1 MRHLVKLAPDAVRRG
16 KIPESTSPKRT
27 FAACPVFT
35 RPVIAILF
43 ASSAP
48 ALADSFSDKATPLLS
63 KYCYDCHGEKKQK
76 GGIEVNQLRS
86 TEAAFRDHRFL
97 ENIAKQVEQGDM
109 PPDDEDLL
117 PSDEERRALVD
128 EIRSVL
134 KKLESGDFP
143 RNPGRST
150 VRRLNRNEYNN
161 TVRDLF
167 GIDFQAG
174 KDFPSDGAGGEGFDN
189 VGDALFVPPSLM
201 EKYLA
206 ASKKVIAAI
215 YDDPKRLER
224 VIGAKPGDKTSP
236 EQAARTVL
244 LTHAS
249 LAFRRRVTEEDL
261 APLLDAFSKS
271 LAKGA
276 AYEEALKLPLQA
288 LLLHPSFLFR
298 IEGDQADKSEWKVN
312 DFELATRL
320 SYFLWASMPD
330 RRLLKLADEGKLSDP
345 ATLRAETQRMLADPR
360 AETLARH
367 FAGQWLGF
375 EELRENAEPDAKRF
389 PSFTQSLRV
398 AMYRESVEFFNYL
411 IQANRP
417 ASELISASYTF
428 ANAELAN
435 HYGIGG
441 VSGSQMQK
449 IDLTDLNRGG
459 IIGQASV
466 LTATSL
472 PLRTSPVKR
481 GKWILDTLLGTPPP
495 PPPPDAG
502 VLPGDDKSTSGLSF
516 RETLEQHRKKASC
529 AACHE
534 KIDPLGFGLENF
546 DAIGRWRTTDTNG
559 EPIDSKA
566 VLSGGISFST
576 PAELKKLLQESDEL
590 FLRNLARK
598 MLGYSLGRPLEYYDE
613 PVIGDLVAKL
623 RKDKLQMQTLIFSI
637 VESHPFQNR
646 SAKR

>member
-1 MRHLVKLAPDAVRRG
+1 MSLARA
-16 KIPESTSPKRT
+16 I
-27 FAACPVFT
+27 
-35 RPVIAILF
+35 ILF
-43 ASSAP
+43 LASSLPGA
-48 ALADSFSDKATPLLS
+48 ADSFADRATPLLS

-76 GGIEVNQLRS
+76 GGIEVHQLNS
-86 TEAAFRDHRFL
+86 SEAALRHHRFL
-97 ENIAKQVEQGDM
+97 ENIAKQVEDGDM
-109 PPDDEDLL
+109 PPDDEDVL
-117 PSDEERRALVD
+117 PTEAERAALVD
-128 EIRSVL
+128 EIRSLL
-134 KKLESGDFP
+134 KKLETGDFP
-143 RNPGRST
+143 RNPGRTT

-167 GIDFQAG
+167 GIDFQPG

-189 VGDALFVPPSLM
+189 VGDALFVQPSLM
-201 EKYLA
+201 EKYLS
-206 ASKKVIAAI
+206 ASKRVVTAI
-215 YDDPKRLER
+215 YEDPKKRER
-224 VIGAKPGDKTSP
+224 VILAKPGDKLTP
-236 EQAARTVL
+236 EQAARSVL

-249 LAFRRRVTEEDL
+249 LAFRRRVTNEDL
-261 APLLDAFSKS
+261 APLLAAFSKK
-271 LAKGA
+271 LAAGD
-276 AYEEALKLPLQA
+276 AYEDALRTPLQS

-298 IEGDQADKSEWKVN
+298 MEDDQPAKPEWKVN

-330 RRLLKLADEGKLSDP
+330 KRLLKLASEGKLSDP
-345 ATLRAETQRMLADPR
+345 AILRAETLRMIADPR

-375 EELRENAEPDAKRF
+375 EELRENAEPDTKRF

-398 AMYRESVEFFNYL
+398 AMYRESVEFFNHL

-417 ASELISASYTF
+417 ASDLIHADYTF

-435 HYGIGG
+435 HYGIAG
-441 VSGSQMQK
+441 VNGTRLQK
-449 IDLTDLNRGG
+449 VSLTDPNRGG
-459 IIGQASV
+459 VIGQASI

-502 VLPGDDKSTSGLSF
+502 VLPGDDKSTAGLSF
-516 RETLEQHRKKASC
+516 RETLEVHRKKASC
-529 AACHE
+529 AGCHA

-546 DAIGRWRTTDTNG
+546 DAIGRWRTVDANG

-566 VLSGGISFST
+566 ILPGDITFST
-576 PAELKKLLQESDEL
+576 PAELKKLLQGSDEL

-598 MLGYSLGRPLEYYDE
+598 MLAYSLGRPLEYYDE
-613 PVIGDLVAKL
+613 PVVSDLVAKL
-623 RKDKLQMQTLIFSI
+623 RQNDLKMQSLILSI

>member
-1 MRHLVKLAPDAVRRG
+1 M
-16 KIPESTSPKRT
+16 
-27 FAACPVFT
+27 FF
-35 RPVIAILF
+35 RPVITLF
-43 ASSAP
+43 LASS
-48 ALADSFSDKATPLLS
+48 LSGVADPFADKATPLLS
-63 KYCYDCHGEKKQK
+63 RYCYDCHGEKKQK
-76 GGIEVNQLRS
+76 GGIEVQHLVS
-86 TEAAFRDHRFL
+86 TEAAFRNHRFL
-97 ENIAKQVEQGDM
+97 ENIAKQVEDGDM
-109 PPDDEDLL
+109 PPDDEDKL
-117 PSDEERRALVD
+117 PTDEERKALVA
-128 EIRSVL
+128 EIRSIVR
-134 KKLESGDFP
+134 KLESGDFP

-167 GIDFQAG
+167 GIDFQPG

-189 VGDALFVPPSLM
+189 VGDALFVQPSLM

-206 ASKKVIAAI
+206 ASKKVVAAI
-215 YDDPKRLER
+215 YEDPKRRER
-224 VIGAKPGDKTSP
+224 VFTAKPGDKVTP

-249 LAFRRRVTEEDL
+249 LAFRRRVTDEDL
-261 APLLDAFSKS
+261 APLLGAFNKRLAGGESYEDA
-271 LAKGA
+271 LRM
-276 AYEEALKLPLQA
+276 PLQA
-288 LLLHPSFLFR
+288 LLMHPSFLFR
-298 IEGDQADKSEWKVN
+298 MEDDQAGKSDWKVD

-330 RRLLKLADEGKLSDP
+330 RRLLKLADEGKLSEP
-345 ATLRAETQRMLADPR
+345 ATLRAETQRMIADPR
-360 AETLARH
+360 AESLARH

-375 EELRENAEPDAKRF
+375 EELRENAEPDTKRF
-389 PSFTQSLRV
+389 PTFTQSLRV
-398 AMYRESVEFFNYL
+398 AMYRESVEFFNHL
-411 IQANRP
+411 VQANRP
-417 ASELISASYTF
+417 ASELINSNYTF
-428 ANAELAN
+428 ANAELAK

-441 VSGSQMQK
+441 VSGGQMQK
-449 IDLTDLNRGG
+449 VSLTDPNRGG
-459 IIGQASV
+459 VIGQASI

-502 VLPGDDKSTSGLSF
+502 VLPGDDKSTAGLSF
-516 RETLEQHRKKASC
+516 RETLEIHRKKASC
-529 AACHE
+529 AGCHA

-546 DAIGRWRTTDTNG
+546 DAIGRWRTVDANG

-566 VLSGGISFST
+566 TLPGDISFST
-576 PAELKKLLQESDEL
+576 SAELKKLLEGSDDL

-613 PVIGDLVAKL
+613 PVISELVGKL
-623 RKDKLQMQTLIFSI
+623 RKEDLKMQSLILSI
-637 VESHPFQNR
+637 VESQPFQNR

>member
-1 MRHLVKLAPDAVRRG
+1 VSSFRAIVLLLA
-16 KIPESTSPKRT
+16 STLPGAADP
-27 FAACPVFT
+27 FA
-35 RPVIAILF
+35 
-43 ASSAP
+43 
-48 ALADSFSDKATPLLS
+48 DKATPLLS

-76 GGIEVNQLRS
+76 GGIEVHPLTS
-86 TEAAFRDHRFL
+86 TEAAFRNHRFL
-97 ENIAKQVEQGDM
+97 ENIARQVEDGDM
-109 PPDDEDLL
+109 PPDDEDVL
-117 PSDEERRALVD
+117 PSDEERTALVA

-134 KKLESGDFP
+134 KKLEGGNFP
-143 RNPGRST
+143 RNPGRTT

-167 GIDFQAG
+167 GIEFQPG

-189 VGDALFVPPSLM
+189 VGDALFVQPSLM

-206 ASKKVIAAI
+206 ASKRIVTAI
-215 YDDPKRLER
+215 YEDPKKRER
-224 VIGAKPGDKTSP
+224 VILAKPGDKVSP

-249 LAFRRRVTEEDL
+249 LAFRRRVTDEDL
-261 APLLDAFSKS
+261 APLLAAFGKKLAAGDTYEDS
-271 LAKGA
+271 LRT
-276 AYEEALKLPLQA
+276 PLQS

-298 IEGDQADKSEWKVN
+298 MEDDQPGKTEWKVS

-320 SYFLWASMPD
+320 SYFLWASLPD
-330 RRLLKLADEGKLSDP
+330 KRLLKLADEGKLSDP
-345 ATLRAETQRMLADPR
+345 ATLRAETLRMLADTKS
-360 AETLARH
+360 ETLARH

-375 EELRENAEPDAKRF
+375 EDLRENAEPDPKRY
-389 PSFTQSLRV
+389 PTFTRSLRV
-398 AMYRESVEFFNYL
+398 AMYRESVEFFDYL
-411 IQANRP
+411 IRANRP
-417 ASELISASYTF
+417 ATDLIHADYTF
-428 ANAELAN
+428 ANAELAR
-435 HYGIGG
+435 HYGIPG
-441 VSGSQMQK
+441 VSGTQMQK
-449 IDLTDLNRGG
+449 VSLTDPNRGG
-459 IIGQASV
+459 VIGQASI

-502 VLPGDDKSTSGLSF
+502 VLPGDDKSPEGLSF
-516 RETLEQHRKKASC
+516 RETLEMHRKKASC
-529 AACHE
+529 AGCHA

-546 DAIGRWRTTDTNG
+546 DAIGRWRSVDANG

-566 VLSGGISFST
+566 VLPGDISFST
-576 PAELKKLLQESDEL
+576 PAELKKLLQGSDEL

-598 MLGYSLGRPLEYYDE
+598 MLAYSLGRPLEYYDE
-613 PVIGDLVAKL
+613 PVVSDLVAKL
-623 RKDKLQMQTLIFSI
+623 RKDDLKMQSLILSI

>member
-1 MRHLVKLAPDAVRRG
+1 MSVFRAISLLVA
-16 KIPESTSPKRT
+16 STLT
-27 FAACPVFT
+27 GA
-35 RPVIAILF
+35 
-43 ASSAP
+43 
-48 ALADSFSDKATPLLS
+48 ADSFADKATPLLS

-76 GGIEVNQLRS
+76 GGIEVHQLNS
-86 TEAAFRDHRFL
+86 TESAFRSHRFL
-97 ENIAKQVEQGDM
+97 ENIAKQVEEGDM

-117 PSDEERRALVD
+117 PSEEERKALTE
-128 EIRSVL
+128 EIRAVL
-134 KKLESGDFP
+134 KKLESGNFP

-167 GIDFQAG
+167 GIDFQPG

-206 ASKKVIAAI
+206 ASKRVIAAI
-215 YDDPKRLER
+215 YEDPKRLER
-224 VIGAKPGDKTSP
+224 VITAKPGEKITP

-249 LAFRRRVTEEDL
+249 LAFRRRVTDEDL
-261 APLLDAFSKS
+261 APLLGSFNKS
-271 LAKGA
+271 LSKGG
-276 AYEEALKLPLQA
+276 AYEDALKVPLQS

-298 IEGDQADKSEWKVN
+298 IEEDQAGQSDWKVN

-345 ATLRAETQRMLADPR
+345 ATLQAETQRMIADPR
-360 AETLARH
+360 SETLARH

-375 EELRENAEPDAKRF
+375 EELREVAEPDTKRF
-389 PSFTQSLRV
+389 PTFTQGLRV

-417 ASELISASYTF
+417 ASELIHATYTF
-428 ANAELAN
+428 ANGELAK
-435 HYGIGG
+435 HYGIDG
-441 VSGSQMQK
+441 VSGTQMQRVELS
-449 IDLTDLNRGG
+449 DPNRGG
-459 IIGQASV
+459 IIGQASI
-466 LTATSL
+466 LTTTSL
-472 PLRTSPVKR
+472 PLRTSPVRR

-516 RETLEQHRKKASC
+516 RETLEQHRKRANC
-529 AACHE
+529 AGCHE

-546 DAIGRWRTTDTNG
+546 DAIGRWRTVDTNG

-566 VLSGGISFST
+566 VVSGGITFST

-598 MLGYSLGRPLEYYDE
+598 MLAYSLGRPLEYYDE
-613 PVIGDLVAKL
+613 PVIGELVGKL
-623 RKDKLQMQTLIFSI
+623 RKDGLKMQTLIFSI

>member
-1 MRHLVKLAPDAVRRG
+1 VCSTRVILLFLASALPGAAD
-16 KIPESTSPKRT
+16 P
-27 FAACPVFT
+27 FA
-35 RPVIAILF
+35 
-43 ASSAP
+43 
-48 ALADSFSDKATPLLS
+48 DKATPLLS

-76 GGIEVNQLRS
+76 GGIEVHQLTSSEQALRH
-86 TEAAFRDHRFL
+86 HRFL
-97 ENIAKQVEQGDM
+97 ENIAKQVEDGDM
-109 PPDDEDLL
+109 PPDDEDVL
-117 PSDEERRALVD
+117 PSDEERAALVD

-134 KKLESGDFP
+134 AKLETGNFP
-143 RNPGRST
+143 RNPGRTT

-167 GIDFQAG
+167 GIEFQPG

-189 VGDALFVPPSLM
+189 VGDALFVQPSLM

-206 ASKKVIAAI
+206 ASKRIVTAI
-215 YDDPKRLER
+215 YEDPKKRER
-224 VIGAKPGDKTSP
+224 VIFARPGDKLSP

-249 LAFRRRVTEEDL
+249 LAFRRRVTDEDL
-261 APLLDAFSKS
+261 APLLAAFGKK
-271 LAKGA
+271 LAAGE
-276 AYEEALKLPLQA
+276 AYEDSLRTPLQS

-298 IEGDQADKSEWKVN
+298 MEDDQAGKTEWKVN

-330 RRLLKLADEGKLSDP
+330 KPLLKLASEGKLSDP
-345 ATLRAETQRMLADPR
+345 ATLRAETLRMLADKR

-375 EELRENAEPDAKRF
+375 EELREVAEPDPKRF
-389 PSFTQSLRV
+389 PTFTQSLRV

-417 ASELISASYTF
+417 VSDLIHADYTF
-428 ANAELAN
+428 ANAELAQ

-441 VSGSQMQK
+441 VSGTQMQK
-449 IDLTDLNRGG
+449 VSLTDPNRGG
-459 IIGQASV
+459 VIGQASI

-502 VLPGDDKSTSGLSF
+502 VLPGDDKSTAGLSF
-516 RETLEQHRKKASC
+516 RETLEIHRKKASC
-529 AACHE
+529 AGCHA

-546 DAIGRWRTTDTNG
+546 DAIGRWRTVDANG
-559 EPIDSKA
+559 DPIDSKA
-566 VLSGGISFST
+566 TLPGDISFSS
-576 PAELKKLLQESDEL
+576 PAELKKLLQGSDEL

-598 MLGYSLGRPLEYYDE
+598 MLAYSLGRPLEYYDE
-613 PVIGDLVAKL
+613 PVITDLIAKL
-623 RKDKLQMQTLIFSI
+623 RKDGLKMQSLVLSI

-646 SAKR
+646 SVKR

>member
-1 MRHLVKLAPDAVRRG
+1 MCSTRVILLFLASALPGAAD
-16 KIPESTSPKRT
+16 P
-27 FAACPVFT
+27 FA
-35 RPVIAILF
+35 
-43 ASSAP
+43 
-48 ALADSFSDKATPLLS
+48 DKATPLLS

-76 GGIEVNQLRS
+76 GGIEVHQLTSSEQALRH
-86 TEAAFRDHRFL
+86 HRFL
-97 ENIAKQVEQGDM
+97 ENIAKQVEDGDM
-109 PPDDEDLL
+109 PPDDEDVL
-117 PSDEERRALVD
+117 PSDEERAALVD

-134 KKLESGDFP
+134 AKLETGNFP
-143 RNPGRST
+143 RNPGRTT

-167 GIDFQAG
+167 GIEFQPG

-189 VGDALFVPPSLM
+189 VGDALFVQPSLM

-206 ASKKVIAAI
+206 ASKRIVTAI
-215 YDDPKRLER
+215 YEDPKKRER
-224 VIGAKPGDKTSP
+224 VIFARPGDKLSP

-249 LAFRRRVTEEDL
+249 LAFRRRVTDEDL
-261 APLLDAFSKS
+261 APLLAAFGKK
-271 LAKGA
+271 LAAGE
-276 AYEEALKLPLQA
+276 AYEDSLRTPLQS

-298 IEGDQADKSEWKVN
+298 MEDDQAGKTEWKVN

-330 RRLLKLADEGKLSDP
+330 KPLLKLASEGKLSDP
-345 ATLRAETQRMLADPR
+345 ATLRAETLRMLADKR

-375 EELRENAEPDAKRF
+375 EELREVAEPDPKRF
-389 PSFTQSLRV
+389 PTFTQSLRV

-417 ASELISASYTF
+417 VSDLIHADYTF
-428 ANAELAN
+428 ANAELAQ

-441 VSGSQMQK
+441 VSGTQMQK
-449 IDLTDLNRGG
+449 VSLTDPNRGG
-459 IIGQASV
+459 VIGQASI

-502 VLPGDDKSTSGLSF
+502 VLPGDDKSTAGLSF
-516 RETLEQHRKKASC
+516 RETLEIHRKKASC
-529 AACHE
+529 AGCHA

-546 DAIGRWRTTDTNG
+546 DAIGRWRTVDANG
-559 EPIDSKA
+559 DPIDSKA
-566 VLSGGISFST
+566 TLPGDISFSS
-576 PAELKKLLQESDEL
+576 PAELKKLLQGSDEL

-598 MLGYSLGRPLEYYDE
+598 MLAYSLGRPLEYYDE
-613 PVIGDLVAKL
+613 PVITDLIAKL
-623 RKDKLQMQTLIFSI
+623 RKDGLKMQSLVLSI

-646 SAKR
+646 SVKR

>member
-1 MRHLVKLAPDAVRRG
+1 ML
-16 KIPESTSPKRT
+16 
-27 FAACPVFT
+27 
-35 RPVIAILF
+35 
-43 ASSAP
+43 SS
-48 ALADSFSDKATPLLS
+48 
-63 KYCYDCHGEKKQK
+63 YCYNCHGEKKQK
-76 GGIEVNQLRS
+76 GGIEVHQLLS
-86 TEAAFRDHRFL
+86 TEAAFRNHRFL

-109 PPDDEDLL
+109 PPDDEDKL
-117 PSDEERRALVD
+117 PSAGERKALVE
-128 EIRSVL
+128 EIRGVL

-206 ASKKVIAAI
+206 ASKRVVAAL
-215 YDDPKRLER
+215 YEDPKHLER
-224 VIGAKPGDKTSP
+224 VILAKPSDKVTP

-249 LAFRRRVTEEDL
+249 LAFRRRVTDEDL
-261 APLLDAFSKS
+261 APLLAAFNKS
-271 LAKGA
+271 LSGGA
-276 AYEEALKLPLQA
+276 AYEDALKLPLQS

-298 IEGDQADKSEWKVN
+298 IEEDQGGKSEWKVN

-345 ATLRAETQRMLADPR
+345 TTLHAETQRMLADPR
-360 AETLARH
+360 SETLARH

-389 PSFTQSLRV
+389 PTFTPTLRV

-428 ANAELAN
+428 ANAELAK
-435 HYGIGG
+435 HYGIAG

-449 IDLTDLNRGG
+449 VDLTDPNRGG
-459 IIGQASV
+459 IIGQASI

-502 VLPGDDKSTSGLSF
+502 VLPGDDKSTGGLSF
-516 RETLEQHRKKASC
+516 RETLEQHRKRASC

-546 DAIGRWRTTDTNG
+546 DAIGRWRTVDTNG
-559 EPIDSKA
+559 GPIDSKA
-566 VLSGGISFST
+566 ILPGGISFST

-598 MLGYSLGRPLEYYDE
+598 LLGYSLGRPLEYYDE

-623 RKDKLQMQTLIFSI
+623 RKDGLKMQTLIFS
-637 VESHPFQNR
+637 VVDSHPFQNR

>member
-1 MRHLVKLAPDAVRRG
+1 MF
-16 KIPESTSPKRT
+16 I
-27 FAACPVFT
+27 
-35 RPVIAILF
+35 RPVIIAFLT
-43 ASSAP
+43 SSLSGVA
-48 ALADSFSDKATPLLS
+48 ADSFADKATPLLS
-63 KYCYDCHGEKKQK
+63 RYCYDCHGEKKQK
-76 GGIEVNQLRS
+76 GGIEVQHLLS
-86 TEAAFRDHRFL
+86 TESAFRNHRFL
-97 ENIAKQVEQGDM
+97 ENIAKQVEDGDM
-109 PPDDEDLL
+109 PPDDEDKL
-117 PSDEERRALVD
+117 PTEEERKALVA
-128 EIRSVL
+128 EIRGVL
-134 KKLESGDFP
+134 GKLERGDFP

-189 VGDALFVPPSLM
+189 VGDALFVQPSLM

-206 ASKKVIAAI
+206 ASKKVMAAI
-215 YDDPKRLER
+215 YEDPKHLER
-224 VIGAKPGDKTSP
+224 VIIAKPNDKTP
-236 EQAARTVL
+236 PDQAARTVL

-249 LAFRRRVTEEDL
+249 LAFRKRVTDEDL
-261 APLLDAFSKS
+261 APLLNAFNER
-271 LAKGA
+271 LAGGE
-276 AYEEALKLPLQA
+276 AYEDALRVPLQS
-288 LLLHPSFLFR
+288 LLVHPAFLFR
-298 IEGDQADKSEWKVN
+298 IEEDQAGKEEWRVN

-330 RRLLKLADEGKLSDP
+330 RRLLKLADEGKLSEP
-345 ATLRAETQRMLADPR
+345 ATLRAEAVRMLADPK
-360 AETLARH
+360 AESLARN

-375 EELRENAEPDAKRF
+375 EELRENSEPDTKRF
-389 PSFTQSLRV
+389 PTFTQNLRV

-411 IQANRP
+411 VQANRP
-417 ASELISASYTF
+417 ASELINASYTF
-428 ANAELAN
+428 VNAELAQ
-435 HYGIGG
+435 HYGITG

-449 IDLTDLNRGG
+449 VELSDPNRGG
-459 IIGQASV
+459 VIGQASI

-516 RETLEQHRKKASC
+516 RATLEMHRKRATC

-546 DAIGRWRTTDTNG
+546 DAIGRWRTTDANG
-559 EPIDSKA
+559 APIDSKA
-566 VLSGGISFST
+566 VLPGDIAFST
-576 PAELKKLLQESDEL
+576 PAELKKLLAGSDDL

-598 MLGYSLGRPLEYYDE
+598 ILGYSLGRPLEYYDE
-613 PVIGDLVAKL
+613 PVISELVVKL
-623 RKDKLQMQTLIFSI
+623 RKDELKMQTLILSV
-637 VESHPFQNR
+637 VESQPFQNR